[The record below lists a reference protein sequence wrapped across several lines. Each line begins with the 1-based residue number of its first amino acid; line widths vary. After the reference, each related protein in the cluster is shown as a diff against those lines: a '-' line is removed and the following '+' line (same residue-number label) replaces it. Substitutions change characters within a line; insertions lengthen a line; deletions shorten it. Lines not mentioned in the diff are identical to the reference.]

1 MRDEEGP
8 KGLRVFPRGG
18 YVPQTQ
24 EEPEDSVGM
33 WVKEGNGSTEN
44 EDIVFFLALGA
55 LIYLSPPFRSPRS
68 FSACTHIPRPED
80 TDMFHKYAKEERCS
94 SYESNQEA
102 DFTGQCSSSPPASS
116 PTTLVWM
123 SLESK
128 IPTLDPHSIQM
139 TPVDDIQM

>member
-44 EDIVFFLALGA
+44 EDIVFFLAL
-55 LIYLSPPFRSPRS
+55 
-68 FSACTHIPRPED
+68 ACTHIPRPED

-128 IPTLDPHSIQM
+128 IPTLDPHSVQM